1 MAKHQNF
8 LTSDALHIEV
18 DRDILETGAEVTI
31 SITKSGEGCFQVLQE
46 VHLDYDQMGRFLDRK
61 CVRYQCGRCPISELC
76 ADWNEAV

>member
-31 SITKSGEGCFQVLQE
+31 RITKCGDSGFQVSQE

-61 CVRYQCGRCPISELC
+61 CVRYQCDSCPLGELC